1 MNDICGINRISPR
14 WGFCFWSDLYRR
26 ALPYADDV
34 RAFSPIF
41 CKIILFHKNKMRI
54 VALSINY
61 NMIDIC
67 GLNPISPRW
76 GFRFRNNS
84 FRRALPYA
92 DDFWA
97 FSPRNLKAE
106 NLAINSV
113 KQCPAQ
119 RNVTIKNAAKLKAES
134 LSINSV
140 GQRPTDRNTFKNS
153 KPQRGVISKNN

>member
-1 MNDICGINRISPR
+1 MNGICYINRIAPR
-14 WGFCFWSDLYRR
+14 WGFLFRVDSFRR

-54 VALSINY
+54 VALSLNY

-67 GLNPISPRW
+67 GLNRISPRW
-76 GFRFRNNS
+76 GFRFRVDS

-97 FSPRNLKAE
+97 FSPVRPNNE

-119 RNVTIKNAAKLKAES
+119 RNVIIKNAAKLKAES

-140 GQRPTDRNTFKNS
+140 GQCPTDRNTFKNS